1 MSRPHSAASDIA
13 FRAEAPSERS
23 AALLRLLQLT
33 DSALPVGAF
42 SFSNG
47 LETAVA
53 EGLVRDAETLEAF
66 TQDLLLQSAFTDG
79 VAALHAHR
87 SYPAGDCERLA
98 DVDRRLFES
107 RTNGEGRLM
116 TCRMGRKLAELAVRL
131 LDDALLERWLADIA
145 AGRARGTY
153 PVTQGLLF
161 AACGI
166 DERALFCSQQY
177 GVASMALN
185 AALRCVRVSHYD
197 TQRIL
202 FRLSERCDLLYEE
215 ARELEPDEMHAFVPQ
230 IDILASLHE
239 QGPYRLFMN

>member
-1 MSRPHSAASDIA
+1 MPDTAV
-13 FRAEAPSERS
+13 
-23 AALLRLLQLT
+23 LLRLLQLT

-53 EGLVRDAETLEAF
+53 EGLVHDAASLERF
-66 TQDLLLQSAFTDG
+66 TGDLVVQSACTDG

-87 SYPAGDCERLA
+87 SRLAGDYDRLL
-98 DVDRRLFES
+98 DVDRYAFES

-131 LDDALLERWLADIA
+131 FDDALLGRWLADIA
-145 AGRARGTY
+145 AGRAPGTC
-153 PVTQGLLF
+153 PAAQGIVF

-166 DERALFCSQQY
+166 DERSLFCAQQY

-202 FRLSERCDLLYEE
+202 FRLAEQCDALYEE
-215 ARELEPDEMHAFVPQ
+215 ARELAPDDMHAFVPQ
-230 IDILASLHE
+230 LDILASLHE
-239 QGPYRLFMN
+239 QGLQRLFMN

>member
-1 MSRPHSAASDIA
+1 MSRPASSARPSEAASA
-13 FRAEAPSERS
+13 GRMTV
-23 AALLRLLQLT
+23 LLRLLQLT

-53 EGLVRDAETLEAF
+53 EGLVRDAATLEAF
-66 TQDLLLQSAFTDG
+66 TGDLLVQSAFTDG
-79 VAALHAHR
+79 VVALHAHR
-87 SYPAGDCERLA
+87 SRLA
-98 DVDRRLFES
+98 ADYEGLLAADRYAFET

-131 LDDALLERWLADIA
+131 FSDALLGRWLDELR
-145 AGRARGTY
+145 AGLAPGTF
-153 PVTQGLLF
+153 PVAQGVVF
-161 AACGI
+161 AASGI

-177 GVASMALN
+177 GVAGMALN

-202 FRLSERCDLLYEE
+202 FRAAERCDALYEE
-215 ARELEPDEMHAFVPQ
+215 ARELALDEMHAFVPQ
-230 IDILASLHE
+230 VDILASLHE
-239 QGPYRLFMN
+239 QGTQRLFMN